1 MNNRENRWGNQE
13 LTVQRNWQH
22 GGVQKTQDKD
32 IRQTNLKT
40 QLNTICAGHH
50 FTQTNTNNVNKNES
64 SYKQLKLE
72 WENSLHVCVYLWII
86 KRIWFFLFVFISSRI
101 CQVSFLFVFL
111 FRTWFIQTH
120 VVIFVSLKLSMILL
134 LQSTYIFFAWK
145 DMPICIYL
153 QQGILFLLP
162 WPGCTR
168 NLNNN

>member
-72 WENSLHVCVYLWII
+72 
-86 KRIWFFLFVFISSRI
+86 
-101 CQVSFLFVFL
+101 
-111 FRTWFIQTH
+111 
-120 VVIFVSLKLSMILL
+120 
-134 LQSTYIFFAWK
+134 
-145 DMPICIYL
+145 
-153 QQGILFLLP
+153 
-162 WPGCTR
+162 
-168 NLNNN
+168 